1 MTIFPVKAT
10 IFGAFL
16 AAGLSFVSAAWAQ
29 QETDEEPD
37 PQQETAGVPSA
48 AEPAPQKKLPLTPL
62 LRRGAMPE
70 AETRA
75 GQYVGPWASP
85 EIERDPARRA
95 PRSIAPQPYATPDS
109 IRPVLRERPIVPAE
123 RQPSSEQS
131 EEVVH
136 LVVDVEAASDFAVGA
151 DGSTDDQDVVVGE
164 LTTIDPGGIGLFGAE
179 DGGFGRWIWHGA
191 DSEIVRRYLHRL
203 PVATPSPAQNA
214 LSRRL
219 LLSRSEAPAGLAGE
233 DFLTERL
240 LRIAAAGDLDGL
252 LKLLDLVPSDYD
264 TLEIRRLRAEA
275 ALLGGDHLQ
284 ACSVARD
291 AAVLDGGL
299 FWVRLGTFCEAIEGD
314 RPSAMLYLELM
325 AEEGADDA
333 GFTGLIGVLL
343 DQAAAREGANIKTVD
358 STEATL
364 EIPPDALSIA
374 MARLAGR
381 PFATEASAAT
391 HLALGLLATL
401 PELAPSAR
409 LDVAKSAV
417 ELGIIAPQTLARVW
431 LAHSGRTD
439 AGEFTVGEPEFQSA
453 GLIDARLLEQSAYGA
468 EEDRVVA
475 FRLLF
480 ERLRGENLEA
490 ALAPALSAPLALL
503 RPNPHLTA
511 FAGDA
516 GRIHLLAG
524 QADLAL
530 GWYNLLLGYAHFDDA
545 ALASLNALW
554 PIMVAADSSRN
565 FLYTPELAENWARN
579 FSRGRETRD
588 SRIELAFDIFAALGY
603 ERPASGADEPPA
615 AEFVGNVDLVPET
628 VTERQAGAGTEPQAL
643 PGEDDVFV
651 TEHPAVE
658 SNEPIG
664 LPEGLW
670 QRLQEAVFYRQIG
683 ETVLLSQVAL
693 SNLGLHG
700 SDPAIVSG
708 VIEALRRVGLRDDA
722 HRLAVEALV
731 AYGF

>member
-1 MTIFPVKAT
+1 MTIFPVRAT
-10 IFGAFL
+10 VFGAFL
-16 AAGLSFVSAAWAQ
+16 AAGLSFVSATSAQ

-37 PQQETAGVPSA
+37 PQQETGGVPSA
-48 AEPAPQKKLPLTPL
+48 TEPQARKQLPLTPL

-75 GQYVGPWASP
+75 DRFVGPWASP
-85 EIERDPARRA
+85 DIERDPARRA
-95 PRSIAPQPYATPDS
+95 PRSIAPQPYATPGS
-109 IRPVLRERPIVPAE
+109 IRPVLRERPITDTD
-123 RQPSSEQS
+123 RQPAS
-131 EEVVH
+131 EEAE
-136 LVVDVEAASDFAVGA
+136 EAARLA
-151 DGSTDDQDVVVGE
+151 DGLATGPAISVSADGLTDDQDVIVGE
-164 LTTIDPGGIGLFGAE
+164 LTTIDPGGIGLLGAE

-191 DSEIVRRYLHRL
+191 DPEIVRTYLYRL
-203 PVATPSPAQNA
+203 PVATPSPSQNA

-219 LLSRSEAPAGLAGE
+219 LLSRSEAPAGIVGE

-240 LRIAAAGDLDGL
+240 LRIAAAGDLEGL
-252 LKLLDLVPSDYD
+252 LRLLDLVPSDYD

-284 ACSVARD
+284 ACSVGRNT
-291 AAVLDGGL
+291 AVLDGGL

-325 AEEGADDA
+325 AEEGAVDA
-333 GFTGLIGVLL
+333 TFTRLIGVLL
-343 DQAAAREGANIKTVD
+343 DQATALGRAEINTLDASGAL
-358 STEATL
+358 L
-364 EIPPDALSIA
+364 EVPADALSIA

-381 PFATEASAAT
+381 SFATRVSNADRLT
-391 HLALGLLATL
+391 LGLLATL
-401 PELAPSAR
+401 PELDPSAR
-409 LDVAKSAV
+409 LDVAKRAV
-417 ELGIIAPQTLARVW
+417 ELGVIGPQTLARVW
-431 LAHSGRTD
+431 LGQSDRADVGGFADTE
-439 AGEFTVGEPEFQSA
+439 AGVQSA
-453 GLIDARLLEQSAYGA
+453 ALIDARLLEQSAFGA
-468 EEDRVVA
+468 EEDRIVA

-490 ALAPALSAPLALL
+490 AVAPALSAPLALL
-503 RPNPHLTA
+503 QPKPYLSGL
-511 FAGDA
+511 AGDA

-524 QADLAL
+524 RADLAQ

-545 ALASLNALW
+545 ALVSLNALW
-554 PIMVAADSSRN
+554 PIMVAADSSGN

-579 FSRGRETRD
+579 FSKDRETRD
-588 SRIELAFDIFAALGY
+588 TRIELAFDIFAALGY
-603 ERPASGADEPPA
+603 ERPQSYIEDPPA
-615 AEFVGNVDLVPET
+615 AEFFGDALLVPET
-628 VTERQAGAGTEPQAL
+628 AEESEVGAEPKVFAGEDGMSVTETRIA
-643 PGEDDVFV
+643 
-651 TEHPAVE
+651 E

-693 SNLGLHG
+693 SDLGLHT

-708 VIEALRRVGLRDDA
+708 VIEALRRVGLREDA